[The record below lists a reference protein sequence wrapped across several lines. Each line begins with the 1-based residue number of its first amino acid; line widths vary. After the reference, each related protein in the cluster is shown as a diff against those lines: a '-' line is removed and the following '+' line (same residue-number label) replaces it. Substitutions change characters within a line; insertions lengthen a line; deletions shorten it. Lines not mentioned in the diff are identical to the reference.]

1 MIEPPKLRDE
11 TDSDLERALLDAGSS
26 YKGSASTRAKT
37 LAALGLAGSATLL
50 SGAAA
55 ATSLTSAAK
64 LTWVKVL
71 LGVSLVGAAAAVPVG
86 YQMWQG
92 RQAKQE
98 KAVATVAAPA
108 VAPQRLAA
116 LPESLTR
123 ELAALDDARAALV
136 RGDARGALVRLDTYA
151 QSFPNGRLELEAE
164 VLRIDAL
171 ARSGRLDAARSRA
184 DAFLRRY
191 PNSVLAARVRA
202 HATLNE

>member
-1 MIEPPKLRDE
+1 MIEPPTLRDE
-11 TDSDLERALLDAGSS
+11 TDSDLERALLDAGKSFPG
-26 YKGSASTRAKT
+26 GSSTRAKT

-64 LTWVKVL
+64 LTWVKVIV
-71 LGVSLVGAAAAVPVG
+71 GVSLVGAVAAVPVG

-92 RQAKQE
+92 RQARQPAA
-98 KAVATVAAPA
+98 AVALTAPPAAERS
-108 VAPQRLAA
+108 VAP
-116 LPESLTR
+116 PESLTR

-136 RGDARGALVRLDTYA
+136 RGDARGALIRLDTYV

-171 ARSGRLDAARSRA
+171 ARSGRVEAARSRA

-191 PNSVLAARVRA
+191 PNSVLTSRVRA
-202 HATLNE
+202 HATPTE

>member
-1 MIEPPKLRDE
+1 MIEPPTLRDE
-11 TDSDLERALLDAGSS
+11 TDSDLERALLDAGKSFPG
-26 YKGSASTRAKT
+26 GSSTRAKT

-64 LTWVKVL
+64 LTWVKVIV
-71 LGVSLVGAAAAVPVG
+71 GVSLVGAVAAVPVG

-92 RQAKQE
+92 RQAKQQAA
-98 KAVATVAAPA
+98 AVALTAPPAAERS
-108 VAPQRLAA
+108 VAP
-116 LPESLTR
+116 PESLTR

-136 RGDARGALVRLDTYA
+136 RGDARGALIRLDTYV

-171 ARSGRLDAARSRA
+171 ARSGRVEAARSRA

-191 PNSVLAARVRA
+191 PNSVLTSRVRA
-202 HATLNE
+202 HATPTE